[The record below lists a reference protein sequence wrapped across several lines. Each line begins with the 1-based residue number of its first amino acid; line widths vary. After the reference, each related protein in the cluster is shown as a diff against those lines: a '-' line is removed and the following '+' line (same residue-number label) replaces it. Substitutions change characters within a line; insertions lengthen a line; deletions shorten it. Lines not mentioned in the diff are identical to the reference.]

1 MTDLDPQ
8 LADAIG
14 HLDDGLPE
22 WHALSVESA
31 RRLEDELFSPE
42 DPPPVDHVR
51 EFGIDGHGDDGEPGS
66 NLPLRTYRH
75 DVDPPAPV
83 CLFFHGGGWVMG
95 TLDSADDLARE
106 IARRTGCLVV
116 SVDYRL
122 APEHPFP
129 AAVDDA
135 RAALS
140 WVAENA
146 GSIGGDPNRLAVA
159 GSSAGGAIAA
169 ALARWSRRDEVP
181 SLAHQLLLYP
191 IVDPAAEAT
200 APEGPLLSRADV
212 DWFWD
217 EYLGSPVDRE
227 NPYAAPAAGTDL
239 TGLPPATVVTAGFDP
254 LGEEGSAY
262 AERLDDAG
270 VPVEHHH
277 YPRLSHGFLS
287 LADRVDAADEAMD
300 AAADRLAE
308 IQVTD

>member
-8 LADAIG
+8 LANAMGD
-14 HLDDGLPE
+14 LDEELPE

-51 EFGIDGHGDDGEPGS
+51 QFGIDGPDGDGTVGGY
-66 NLPLRTYRH
+66 LPLRVYRH
-75 DVDPPAPV
+75 NADTPAPV

-129 AAVDDA
+129 AAIDDA

-140 WVAENA
+140 WIADNA
-146 GSIGGDPNRLAVA
+146 PSIGGDPDRIAVA

-169 ALARWSRRDEVP
+169 ALARWSRREGVP
-181 SLAHQLLLYP
+181 SLDHQLLLYP
-191 IVDPAAEAT
+191 IVDPSAEAE
-200 APEGPLLSRADV
+200 APDTPLLSRADV
-212 DWFWD
+212 EWFW
-217 EYLGSPVDRE
+217 EHYLRSPVDRE
-227 NPYAAPAAGTDL
+227 NPSAAPAAATDL
-239 TGLPPATVVTAGFDP
+239 TGLPSATVVTAGFDP
-254 LGEEGSAY
+254 LGEEGNTY
-262 AERLDDAG
+262 ADRLDDAG

-277 YPRLSHGFLS
+277 YPGLSHGFLS
-287 LADRVDAADEAMD
+287 LADRVDAADQAMK
-300 AAADRLAE
+300 AANDRLRGAL
-308 IQVTD
+308 IDD

>member
-1 MTDLDPQ
+1 VTDIDPQ

-14 HLDDGLPE
+14 DLDEGLPE
-22 WHALSVESA
+22 WHALSIESA

-51 EFGIDGHGDDGEPGS
+51 EFGIDGPSGDGETS
-66 NLPLRTYRH
+66 ATLPLRTYRH
-75 DVDPPAPV
+75 EVDPPAPV

-106 IARRTGCLVV
+106 IARRSGCLVV

-140 WVAENA
+140 WLAENA
-146 GSIGGDPNRLAVA
+146 ASIGGDPERIAVA
-159 GSSAGGAIAA
+159 GSSAGGTIAA
-169 ALARWSRRDEVP
+169 ALARWSRREGVP
-181 SLAHQLLLYP
+181 SLTHQLLLYP

-200 APEGPLLSRADV
+200 APEGPLLSRTDV

-217 EYLGSPVDRE
+217 EYLRSPVDRE
-227 NPYAAPAAGTDL
+227 NPYAAPAAAADL
-239 TGLPPATVVTAGFDP
+239 EGLPPATVLTAGFDP
-254 LGEEGSAY
+254 LGEEGSTY
-262 AERLDDAG
+262 AERLDAAG

-277 YPRLSHGFLS
+277 YPSLSHGFLS
-287 LADRVDAADEAMD
+287 LAGRVDAAADAMEA
-300 AAADRLAE
+300 ATDRLDE
-308 IQVTD
+308 RQFRD